1 MSTAATTPFWRAK
14 FKKYHVNIF
23 NTEGLTDE
31 IRKLPILT
39 KSEVKA
45 HHHQIVNNLVNMPV
59 TNSHTSGTTGSGMVF
74 PETLEMQNKQWAVW
88 WRYRSWYGLDT
99 STWMGWFGGRTIIN
113 IDRKNPPY
121 WRVIPP
127 LKQIMFSA
135 HHLNE
140 HTVKSYLDQ
149 IVERKLTWLHG
160 YPSQLGL
167 FANLIKSTNI
177 PVKTEIKTITVGAE
191 NLLARQ
197 RSVIEEVFGV
207 QVHQHYGLAEG
218 VANIS
223 EHPDGSLLPDQDFA
237 FTELIPFGSP
247 GSNTCKIIG
256 TNYNNLAFPLIRY
269 NTDDLAE
276 VNKNSDGTL
285 SIRAIDGREEDYISL
300 PNGVKLGRLDHIFKD
315 MTHIEESQIYQP
327 DIKNI
332 IIKVVKADHYNLEE
346 DEPELIHE
354 VRKRM
359 GKEIGITVQYVKN
372 IKRDKSGKFRF
383 VKSEVKNDI
392 VV

>member
-1 MSTAATTPFWRAK
+1 
-14 FKKYHVNIF
+14 
-23 NTEGLTDE
+23 
-31 IRKLPILT
+31 
-39 KSEVKA
+39 
-45 HHHQIVNNLVNMPV
+45 
-59 TNSHTSGTTGSGMVF
+59 
-74 PETLEMQNKQWAVW
+74 
-88 WRYRSWYGLDT
+88 
-99 STWMGWFGGRTIIN
+99 MGWFGGRTIIS
-113 IDRKNPPY
+113 IDRKTPPY
-121 WRVIPP
+121 WRVIPT

-140 HTVKSYLDQ
+140 QTVKLYLDQ
-149 IVERKLTWLHG
+149 IAERKITWLHG

-167 FANLIKSTNI
+167 FANLIKATKSQT
-177 PVKTEIKTITVGAE
+177 KTEIKTITVGAE

-207 QVHQHYGLAEG
+207 KVHQHYGLAEG

-223 EHPDGSLLPDQDFA
+223 EHPDGQLLPDQDFA
-237 FTELIPFGSP
+237 YTEFIPVGP
-247 GSNTCKIIG
+247 ANTNTFKIIG

-276 VNKNSDGTL
+276 VEKNSDGSL
-285 SIRAIDGREEDYISL
+285 SIRAIDGRKEDYISL

-327 DIKNI
+327 DLKNI
-332 IIKVVKADHYNLEE
+332 IIRVVKADHYSVEK

-359 GKEIGITVQYVKN
+359 GKEIGIAIQYVKH

-383 VKSEVKNDI
+383 VKSDVKNELA
-392 VV
+392 V